1 MEMHALT
8 RTHTHIPSIHSE
20 QSKEQNQTKKKL
32 NHFAMNVHASLELL
46 RCRPSPPRSCPIEHI
61 YLEKFIEA
69 EISSIV

>member
-1 MEMHALT
+1 MHALT
-8 RTHTHIPSIHSE
+8 RTHTYTIDPLGTK
-20 QSKEQNQTKKKL
+20 QRAKPNKKKL